1 MELESGCEISFKILF
16 SNFEMKKIFGIIMTA
31 VMLGSCNSNSVFVP
45 EEVTDADLTQI
56 CRVEPLSWWVGMNTP
71 LQLLIQ
77 GEGISEYDVVFEG
90 GNGVKV
96 SGVHKADSPNYLF
109 VDVAISAN
117 AQPGTYYLVFTKGE
131 ESFKRAYEIG
141 ARVECGY
148 DLSHYA
154 GPLCKWR
161 PV

>member
-96 SGVHKADSPNYLF
+96 SGVHKADSPNYLLSMLPYQLLRSRGHI
-109 VDVAISAN
+109 ISCSQKGRRVSNVPTKSGRGLRALRR
-117 AQPGTYYLVFTKGE
+117 GKVF
-131 ESFKRAYEIG
+131 RARI
-141 ARVECGY
+141 
-148 DLSHYA
+148 
-154 GPLCKWR
+154 
-161 PV
+161 

>member
-1 MELESGCEISFKILF
+1 
-16 SNFEMKKIFGIIMTA
+16 MKKIFGIIMTA

-117 AQPGTYYLVFTKGE
+117 AHIISCSQKGRRVSNVPTKSGRGLRALRRGKVF
-131 ESFKRAYEIG
+131 RARI
-141 ARVECGY
+141 
-148 DLSHYA
+148 
-154 GPLCKWR
+154 
-161 PV
+161 